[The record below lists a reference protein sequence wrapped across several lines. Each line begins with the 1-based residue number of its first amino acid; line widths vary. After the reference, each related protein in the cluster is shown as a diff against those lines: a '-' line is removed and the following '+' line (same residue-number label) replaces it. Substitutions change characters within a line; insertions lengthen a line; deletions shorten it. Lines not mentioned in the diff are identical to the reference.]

1 MYSRRRLSVLL
12 LALMSLSFATS
23 LQAQK
28 NPPNKKEGDVDKV
41 SPAVPR
47 KGEET
52 EPAPP
57 AGKMPAASPS
67 DPLASGTFSGLA
79 LRSIGPALIS
89 GRVVAFAVNPHN
101 RAEYYVAAA
110 SGGVWKTKNSGTS
123 WTPVF
128 ENEGSFSIG
137 TVVLDP
143 NDSNVVWVGTGESNS
158 QRSVSYGDGVYR
170 SDDGGKSWKNLGLKH
185 SEHIGRIVIDPKDSD
200 TVYVAAE
207 GPLWGPNGDRGL
219 YKTTDGGKNWKKV
232 LNISENTGVGDVAM
246 DPTDPDTLYAA
257 AYQRQ
262 RRVWT
267 LIDGGPESAIYKS
280 KDGGETWVKAKTGL
294 PTEDLGRI
302 GLAISPV
309 DHNVVYATIEAAN
322 KKGGIFRSTDRGG
335 TWEKR
340 NDYDTTAMYYSQIVA
355 DPHSKDRIYV
365 PNFLIQVS
373 DDGGKTLRNLGEKF
387 KHVDNHVI
395 WIDPNDTDYYL
406 VGCDGGVYESF
417 DRGENWAYKANLPLG
432 QFYDVAVD
440 NATPFYNVYGGTQ
453 DNFSLGGP
461 SRTMS
466 ASGITNGDW
475 FVTQGGDGFRT
486 QVDPDDPNTVYAEYQ
501 YGGLTRYDRRTGQ
514 NTGIQPQEGKGEQ
527 SYRWNWDSPLLI
539 SPFAHA
545 RLYFAANKLFRSDDR
560 GNTWRAISGDLTRQI
575 DRNKLPIM
583 GRIWG
588 PDAVAKNA
596 STSFYGN
603 IVALSE
609 SPLKEGLIFVGTDD
623 GLLQITSDGGASWNK
638 VEKFPGVPDKTYV
651 SRLAGSHHSPDV
663 VYAAFDNHKSSDFKP
678 YLLKSRDQG
687 RSWVSIA
694 GNLPVN
700 GPVLGFAEDP
710 VNPNLLFAGT
720 EFGLFFT
727 LDGDKTAGATKWI
740 QLKGNL
746 PTIPVRDI
754 VIHPRQNDLV
764 MATFGR
770 GFYILDDMTPLRQ
783 ITAQSLQSEGV
794 LFTPKDAL
802 MYVETRRLGGSRK
815 SFQGQTFFTSDNPS
829 YGAVFTYYLKK
840 KYMSQKEQR
849 QEQEKTAVKNN
860 SAPPYPSNEELRA
873 EAEEEGPALFLTIA
887 DSEGK
892 PVRRLSVANKTGMN
906 RVAWDLRYPA
916 PVAGTPRD
924 ESADDDESD
933 VPRGGALVTRG
944 KYTAFLSKKIN
955 GVWSDL
961 TPLVSFNVTVDGE
974 SAMNTQERADQAA
987 FQRKVANLYRSLEG
1001 AAAVASDLGKKLAA
1015 IKLALRDTPNA
1026 PAQLMNDAETMTKQ
1040 NRVIMR
1046 NLHGDDF
1053 LAVRNENVPPGT
1065 EGRVRT
1071 ILSNERFSLSAP
1083 TQTDRT
1089 NYEIAA
1095 TEYAQ
1100 ELAGLRTL
1108 VQIDLPKLEQGL
1120 ENAGAPWTPGRMP
1133 TWNESK

>member
-1 MYSRRRLSVLL
+1 MYPRPYLPIVLL
-12 LALMSLSFATS
+12 AFTSLFYAVN

-41 SPAVPR
+41 VPFDARKNEVAEPASDSTRSKAAPSNDPLSSATFTGLSLRSVGPAV
-47 KGEET
+47 
-52 EPAPP
+52 
-57 AGKMPAASPS
+57 
-67 DPLASGTFSGLA
+67 
-79 LRSIGPALIS
+79 IS

-110 SGGVWKTKNSGTS
+110 SGGVWKTRNSGTS
-123 WTPVF
+123 WIPVF
-128 ENEGSFSIG
+128 ENEASFSIG
-137 TVVLDP
+137 AVVLDP

-170 SDDGGKSWKNLGLKH
+170 SDDGGKSWKNMGLKH
-185 SEHIGRIVIDPKDSD
+185 SEHIGRIVINPKDSG

-207 GPLWGPNGDRGL
+207 GPLWGPFGDRGL
-219 YKTTDGGKNWKKV
+219 YKSTDGGKNWKKI
-232 LNISENTGVGDVAM
+232 LDISENTGVGDVAI
-246 DPTDPDTLYAA
+246 DPSEPDTIYAA

-280 KDGGETWVKAKTGL
+280 KDGGGTWIKAKTGL

-302 GLAISPV
+302 GLAVSPV

-322 KKGGIFRSTDRGG
+322 KKGGIFRSLDRGA

-340 NDYDTTAMYYSQIVA
+340 NDYDTTAMYYGQIVA
-355 DPHSKDRIYV
+355 DPKSADRIYV

-387 KHVDNHVI
+387 KHVDNHAI
-395 WIDPNDTDYYL
+395 WIDPSDTNYYL

-417 DRGENWAYKANLPLG
+417 DHGETWAWKANLPLA

-440 NATPFYNVYGGTQ
+440 NALPFYNVYGGTQ

-461 SRTMS
+461 SRTAS
-466 ASGITNGDW
+466 ANGITNGDW

-486 QVDPDDPNTVYAEYQ
+486 QVDPEDPNTVYAEYQ

-514 NTGIQPQEGKGEQ
+514 NTGIQPQETKGE
-527 SYRWNWDSPLLI
+527 SPYRWNWDSPILI
-539 SPFAHA
+539 SPFSHN

-560 GNTWRAISGDLTRQI
+560 GNTWRAISDDLTRQI
-575 DRNKLPIM
+575 DRNKLPVM

-603 IVALSE
+603 IVALAE
-609 SPLKEGLIFVGTDD
+609 SPVKEGLIFVGTDD
-623 GLLQITSDGGASWNK
+623 GLIQITSDGGSQWNK
-638 VEKFPGVPDKTYV
+638 TEKFPGVPDRTYV
-651 SRLAGSHHSPDV
+651 SRLAASHHNSEV
-663 VYAAFDNHKSSDFKP
+663 LYAAFDNHKNSDFKP
-678 YLLKSRDQG
+678 YVLRSRDQG
-687 RSWVSIA
+687 KSWVSIS
-694 GNLPVN
+694 GNLPAN

-710 VNPNLLFAGT
+710 VNPHLLFAGT

-727 LDGDKTAGATKWI
+727 LDADNQGATKWI

-754 VIHPRQNDLV
+754 VIHPRQHDLV
-764 MATFGR
+764 IATFGR

-783 ITAQSLQSEGV
+783 LTPQFLQAEAL
-794 LFTPKDAL
+794 LFAPKDAL
-802 MYVETRRLGGSRK
+802 MYVETRRLGASKKGY
-815 SFQGQTFFTSDNPS
+815 QGQTFFTSDNPPF
-829 YGAVFTYYLKK
+829 GEVFTYYLKK
-840 KYMSQKEQR
+840 KYMSEKEGR
-849 QEQEKTAVKNN
+849 QEAEKAAIKSN
-860 SAPPYPSNEELRA
+860 STLPYPSNEELRR
-873 EAEEEGPALFLTIA
+873 EAEEEAPALFLTIA
-887 DSEGK
+887 DGEGK
-892 PVRRLSVANKTGMN
+892 AVRRINVLNKTGMN
-906 RVAWDLRYPA
+906 RVAWDLRYPP
-916 PVAGTPRD
+916 PVLLTPKD
-924 ESADDDESD
+924 ENTDDEADETRS
-933 VPRGGALVTRG
+933 GALVARG
-944 KYTAFLSKKIN
+944 RYTAFLSKRIN
-955 GVWSDL
+955 GTWSDL
-961 TPLVSFNVTVDGE
+961 TPPVAFNVTVEGE
-974 SAMNTQERADQAA
+974 SAMQAQERADQVV
-987 FQRKVANLYRSLEG
+987 FQQRVANLYRSLAGTVNVANELTKKM
-1001 AAAVASDLGKKLAA
+1001 AAV
-1015 IKLALRDTPNA
+1015 KLALRDTPNA
-1026 PAQLMNDAETMTKQ
+1026 TPQLMSEAENMAKQ
-1040 NRVIMR
+1040 NQIILR

-1053 LAVRNENVPPGT
+1053 LAARNENVPPST
-1065 EGRVRT
+1065 ESRVKT

-1083 TQTDRT
+1083 TQTDRS

-1095 TEYAQ
+1095 AEYTQ

-1108 VQIDLPKLEQGL
+1108 IQVDMVKLERAL

-1133 TWNESK
+1133 VWNESK